1 MLIDNM
7 KYDRMLSYCVTGI
20 NSLKIQASPSRG
32 VLLFQE
38 HF

>member
-20 NSLKIQASPSRG
+20 NFLKIQASPARA
-32 VLLFQE
+32 VLLFQV